1 MDLYPLIE
9 KHPELIR
16 SKTGKKLD
24 DITIDNVMQGDIGI
38 EDLSISKD
46 TLILQAKVALEE
58 GKEQLAQNFVRA
70 SELID
75 IPDQK
80 ILEIYNLLR
89 PYRATESQL
98 IAVINEL
105 KDKYNAPIC
114 SAFVEETLEVYKK
127 RDILAKE

>member
-9 KHPELIR
+9 KRPELIR

-24 DITIDNVMQGDIGI
+24 EITMDNVVKGHIGI

-46 TLILQAKVALEE
+46 TLILQAKVALDE
-58 GKEQLAQNFVRA
+58 GKEQQAENFVRA
-70 SELID
+70 SELISV
-75 IPDQK
+75 PDEK

-89 PYRATESQL
+89 PYRATEKQL
-98 IAVINEL
+98 KAISEEL
-105 KDKYNAPIC
+105 KVVYQAPIC
-114 SAFVEETLEVYKK
+114 AAFIEETLEVYKK